1 MNRILLIGNLTRDPE
16 LRATAGGVSLPEV
29 CAARRE
35 VVDAAGGDLR
45 RAIIIAQAAVVS
57 HSFWAMTP
65 NVLREL
71 VLPRVQR
78 YMQLSVIMFSEE
90 RRTGD

>member
-1 MNRILLIGNLTRDPE
+1 MCN
-16 LRATAGGVSLPEV
+16 SLPEV

-45 RAIIIAQAAVVS
+45 SAIIIAQAAVVS
-57 HSFWAMTP
+57 HSFWAMTHT
-65 NVLREL
+65 VLREL

-78 YMQLSVIMFSEE
+78 YMQRQE
-90 RRTGD
+90 RRGGAADAR